1 MRRREERQSLVCQ
14 KETHA
19 SGVIERPVGAKEQ
32 PTGVYSLPSQNM
44 QRTLLLAHTCSRG
57 LLGLGGECQQTTRL
71 HDVCEEPEPGLIST
85 KDFAYQDET
94 Q

>member
-1 MRRREERQSLVCQ
+1 
-14 KETHA
+14 
-19 SGVIERPVGAKEQ
+19 
-32 PTGVYSLPSQNM
+32 M
-44 QRTLLLAHTCSRG
+44 QRALLLAHTYGRG

-85 KDFAYQDET
+85 KDFTYQDET